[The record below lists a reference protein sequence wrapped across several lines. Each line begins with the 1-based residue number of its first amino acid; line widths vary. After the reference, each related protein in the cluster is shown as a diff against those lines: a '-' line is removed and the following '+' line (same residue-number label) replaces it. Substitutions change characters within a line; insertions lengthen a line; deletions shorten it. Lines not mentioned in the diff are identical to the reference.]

1 MKKAFIINAH
11 LKYPFSEGRLTS
23 SLIERAVAHF
33 KAKDYEIA
41 TTIAEDGYEVAA
53 ELEKFKLANVVLLQ
67 MPLNWMG
74 VPWSFKKYIDDVWT
88 AGMMG
93 ELSSGDGRSQ
103 VAPKENYGLGGK
115 LSGSYMLS
123 VTANV
128 PREAFNDPRQKF
140 FDGRGEDD
148 LLLPM
153 HLNFKWLGLEK
164 VPTFL
169 AYDVMK
175 NPEIESDFARFD
187 AHLATYF

>member
-11 LKYPFSEGRLTS
+11 LKYLFSAGRLNTS
-23 SLIERAVAHF
+23 LTERAAAHF
-33 KAKDYEIA
+33 NARGYEVV
-41 TTIAEDGYEVAA
+41 TTTAEDGYDVATEV
-53 ELEKFKLANVVLLQ
+53 EKFKSANVVLLQ

-88 AGMMG
+88 AGMTG
-93 ELSSGDGRSQ
+93 ALSAGDGRSQ
-103 VAPKENYGLGGK
+103 AAPKENYGMGGK
-115 LSGSYMLS
+115 LSGRYMLS

-128 PREAFNDPRQKF
+128 PKEAFNDPGQKF
-140 FDGRGEDD
+140 FAGRSEDD

-153 HLNFKWLGLEK
+153 HLNFKWIGLEK

-175 NPEIESDFARFD
+175 NPEINRDFARFD
-187 AHLATYF
+187 AHMATHF

>member
-11 LKYPFSEGRLTS
+11 LKYPFSAGRLNT
-23 SLIERAVAHF
+23 SLIERAAAHF
-33 KAKDYEIA
+33 KAKGYEVV
-41 TTIAEDGYEVAA
+41 TTIAEDGYDVAA
-53 ELEKFKLANVVLLQ
+53 ELEKFKSANVFLLQ

-93 ELSSGDGRSQ
+93 ELSAGDGRSQ
-103 VAPKENYGLGGK
+103 EAPKKNYGLGGK
-115 LSGSYMLS
+115 LTGRYMLS

-128 PREAFNDPRQKF
+128 PKEAFNDPEQKF
-140 FDGRGEDD
+140 FAGRGEDD

-175 NPEIESDFARFD
+175 NPEIDSDFARFD
-187 AHLATYF
+187 AHLATHF